1 MNKEQQIEEMAKMI
15 FRIDKKCLSSDCGKC
30 RGKPLPNCFCMH
42 LKQCET
48 LYKAGWRKASENEVI
63 ISKEELKRREKNY
76 KIGLGKSQS
85 WVKKLKSN
93 KEQLESENFNLQ
105 RTIDTNHEEMAKEI
119 YKEARERV
127 NEGIEWLNCSKDK
140 PGNKYMKGV
149 TFGLNLFDKALIN
162 AIKKYGVEVKE

>member
-1 MNKEQQIEEMAKMI
+1 MDKEKIVKEMAMAMCIEELDC
-15 FRIDKKCLSSDCGKC
+15 DKCDNFSECTAVAHAIIAFD
-30 RGKPLPNCFCMH
+30 
-42 LKQCET
+42 
-48 LYKAGWRKASENEVI
+48 AGYRKVGENEVI

-85 WVKKLKSN
+85 WVKKLKSD
-93 KEQLESENFNLQ
+93 KEQLESENFNQQ
-105 RTIDTNHEEMAKEI
+105 RTIDTNREEMAKEI

-162 AIKKYGVEVKE
+162 AIKKYGVEVLNEQEAKN